1 MLMVTSYRGW
11 FSNKTG
17 VMLNISNHLTAGDG
31 SQSSEQSSDLAR
43 QVYTVTAVFGLLYLL
58 LILAVLALAFYIWR
72 SVE

>member
-31 SQSSEQSSDLAR
+31 SQSSEQSDLAR